1 MSIACSLKY
10 LLNRHFFLCGNS
22 NTGNQIKRILRNIS
36 VSALIMEISPVTLY
50 RIGICCHMINRITF
64 VNPLSYDKF
73 ARAAFN
79 SLMCDLGNF
88 ANVSANTHSLF
99 CHASLYIRWAKEELG
114 ISLGSLTEGCIE
126 MGNKLNLFY
135 QKMFTRR
142 GDIKQENYDI
152 FKRRLMISD
161 YYLVIEGVLKQQL
174 RRGNVRNY
182 RKSIK

>member
-1 MSIACSLKY
+1 
-10 LLNRHFFLCGNS
+10 
-22 NTGNQIKRILRNIS
+22 
-36 VSALIMEISPVTLY
+36 MENSPVILY
-50 RIGICCHMINRITF
+50 QLGTSCHMDNYITF
-64 VNPLSYDKF
+64 VNTSVYDKF

-88 ANVSANTHSLF
+88 VNVSANTHSLF
-99 CHASLYIRWAKEELG
+99 CHALLYIRWAQEELR
-114 ISLGSLTEGCIE
+114 ISLGSLTEGCLE

-135 QKMFTRR
+135 RKMFARR
-142 GDIKQENYDI
+142 GDIQKENYDI

-182 RKSIK
+182 YKSIK